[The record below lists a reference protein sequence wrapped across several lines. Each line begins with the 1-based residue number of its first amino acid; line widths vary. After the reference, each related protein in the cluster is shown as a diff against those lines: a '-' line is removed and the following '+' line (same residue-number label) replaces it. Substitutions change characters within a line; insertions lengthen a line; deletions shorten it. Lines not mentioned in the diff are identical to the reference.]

1 MWILKYIDT
10 LMRDL
15 GLKVNRK
22 SNPITEMFTP
32 YKPVE
37 YKGLVDEYLAT
48 RAKKDKPST
57 DDEKFPLISG

>member
-1 MWILKYIDT
+1 
-10 LMRDL
+10 MRDL

-48 RAKKDKPST
+48 RAKKDKTST